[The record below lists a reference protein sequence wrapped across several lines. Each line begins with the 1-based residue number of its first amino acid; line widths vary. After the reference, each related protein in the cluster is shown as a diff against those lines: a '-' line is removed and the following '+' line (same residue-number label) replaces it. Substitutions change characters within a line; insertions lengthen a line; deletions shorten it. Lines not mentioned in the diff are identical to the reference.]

1 MEPKLAMLF
10 VLIGAIIS
18 LSQPSEDWRLNCQRV
33 SRSWRRLLSGIF
45 PKTGQR

>member
-18 LSQPSEDWRLNCQRV
+18 LSHLSEDWRLDWQRV
-33 SRSWRRLLSGIF
+33 SRWLHRLFSGIF
-45 PKTGQR
+45 AKTGQG